1 MKNETDHPQ
10 SFSTVQTE
18 PDAQL
23 VLPDLRK
30 YVDFWQ
36 LRKRCN
42 SDGSSPAYSTALP
55 PDRGLGRCPDGEEA
69 QRESECEESAA
80 GHEHQRIVMSRARTQ
95 GVLPIRCT
103 GARCGRRAG
112 HFIYGTPE

>member
-42 SDGSSPAYSTALP
+42 GDGGSPAYSTALP
-55 PDRGLGRCPDGEEA
+55 PDRGLGGHARSEEEKA
-69 QRESECEESAA
+69 ESE
-80 GHEHQRIVMSRARTQ
+80 Q
-95 GVLPIRCT
+95 
-103 GARCGRRAG
+103 
-112 HFIYGTPE
+112 